1 MKKRLFLLC
10 LLAFVQLSIAQ
21 EVMQFKVSKPYCVF
35 NFMETMTTQ
44 QGVSPTL
51 REYIVPSVTKDSVFR
66 QLCVDFKNLKLD
78 YHYQLEGYP
87 ANRNSYRSTKD
98 LLIIA
103 LVNAN
108 TIAEFKQKSIGI
120 LPHSEQQK
128 LVTLLEQAAAYY
140 DVLIWKDH
148 AEKLEEQREK
158 LEAYVPQSTE
168 LFDKIRHFYRSTWT
182 ADIPFL
188 VSIYP
193 IPGQRGISTATPH
206 ANSLCIGVL
215 TDDTRGIERMGVV
228 FHEMCHTLF
237 NEQTP
242 EFQQQIEQW
251 FEASTSPYKHY
262 AYTFFDEAL
271 ATAIGNGWVHKN
283 ISGSLPTTDWYH
295 NEYINGFAKELYPSV
310 EEYMAKQQQ
319 IDQSFI
325 DQAIALFAA
334 KFPDTRTDYG
344 VLLNRVSIYSDAAT
358 NTERMEIRT
367 ALGSHFQMTHISLSS
382 PILDPQSLESLKNS
396 TQTQVIVINK
406 NHQETLS
413 ALKELFPQLSK
424 IAPTDLTDHTLL
436 SFYDKGNRPIVILY
450 ALDDKGVQTLAQKMK
465 ALKFFDAKKII
476 QSEVE

>member
-1 MKKRLFLLC
+1 MKKGLFLLC
-10 LLAFVQLSIAQ
+10 LLACAQFSIAQ

-35 NFMETMTTQ
+35 NLMETMTTQ
-44 QGVSPTL
+44 QGVSSTL
-51 REYIVPSVTKDSVFR
+51 REYIIPSVTKDSVFR
-66 QLCVDFKNLKLD
+66 QLCTDFKNLKLD

-87 ANRNSYRSTKD
+87 ANRKPYRSTKD

-128 LVTLLEQAAAYY
+128 LVTLLEQATAYY
-140 DVLIWKDH
+140 DVLIWKDY

-158 LEAYVPQSTE
+158 LEAYLPQASDI
-168 LFDKIRHFYRSTWT
+168 FDKIRYFYRSTWT
-182 ADIPFL
+182 TDIPFL

-251 FEASTSPYKHY
+251 FEESISPYKYY
-262 AYTFFDEAL
+262 AYNFFDEAL

-283 ISGSLPTTDWYH
+283 ISGSLLTSDWYH
-295 NEYINGFAKELYPSV
+295 NEYIDGFAKELYPSV
-310 EEYMAKQQQ
+310 EEYMAKQQP

-325 DQAIALFAA
+325 DHAITVFTAR
-334 KFPDTRTDYG
+334 FPNTRTDYG

-358 NTERMEIRT
+358 NTERMEIRK
-367 ALGSHFQMTHISLSS
+367 ALGTHFQMTSINLSS
-382 PILDPQSLESLKNS
+382 PILDPQSMESLKSSN
-396 TQTQVIVINK
+396 QTQVIVIK
-406 NHQETLS
+406 RNHQETLRT
-413 ALKELFPQLSK
+413 LKEIFPQLSK
-424 IAPTDLTDHTLL
+424 IEPADLKDHTLL
-436 SFYDKGNRPIVILY
+436 SFYDEKHRPIVILY
-450 ALDDKGVQTLAQKMK
+450 ALDDNGVQTLAQKMK
-465 ALKFFDAKKII
+465 TLKFFDAKEII
-476 QSEVE
+476 QKKVE